1 MEKIRQRDEVQY
13 IIDSTNI
20 SEDNTGSVEGEDLH
34 ASDKG
39 YQLAQECRQMQVVL
53 RDENRRDL

>member
-1 MEKIRQRDEVQY
+1 MEKIRQKDEVQY

-39 YQLAQECRQMQVVL
+39 YQLAQESRQVIL
-53 RDENRRDL
+53 RDEKRRDL